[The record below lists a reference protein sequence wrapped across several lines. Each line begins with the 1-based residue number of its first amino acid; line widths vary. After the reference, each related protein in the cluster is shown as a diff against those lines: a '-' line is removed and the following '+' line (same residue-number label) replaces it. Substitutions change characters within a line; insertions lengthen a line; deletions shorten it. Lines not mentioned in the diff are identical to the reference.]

1 MSGDETSNPRS
12 CQPVRKRDT
21 AAFDDRPHGSER
33 KHAAAVMSND
43 DLLSSYGMPPLLV
56 ATGSADPQKSVM
68 AKNPDDLVRREPWSP
83 ALTQP

>member
-33 KHAAAVMSND
+33 KHAAAVMSNY
-43 DLLSSYGMPPLLV
+43 DLLSS
-56 ATGSADPQKSVM
+56 
-68 AKNPDDLVRREPWSP
+68 
-83 ALTQP
+83 